1 MDLLAYTCSLK
12 VAKTLTTQ
20 TSLLFPSLVY
30 LKYSQI
36 MTKLFRHDTYCRN
49 DVLTEIRRI
58 RRVNVGAIIGGALG
72 RLVFSTLIVVLF
84 IVNIKRYTVT
94 VFIIP

>member
-1 MDLLAYTCSLK
+1 M
-12 VAKTLTTQ
+12 
-20 TSLLFPSLVY
+20 
-30 LKYSQI
+30 
-36 MTKLFRHDTYCRN
+36 
-49 DVLTEIRRI
+49 
-58 RRVNVGAIIGGALG
+58 RVNVLAIIGGALG